1 MYAIEKARSIEVRWD
16 LVFLAG
22 ALMAALALAAFGP
35 GAHLLK
41 EAAGIPDSAE
51 GFGRIKTMA
60 KAIQTPALFTAGAL
74 IPLILIGGAIALMI
88 GSRQATTY
96 IARAVAA
103 LFLLAIVILVVVK
116 PF

>member
-1 MYAIEKARSIEVRWD
+1 MYAIEKVKGLEIRMD
-16 LVFLAG
+16 LLFLVGALLAG
-22 ALMAALALAAFGP
+22 VALVASGLD
-35 GAHLLK
+35 AHLLK
-41 EAAGIPDSAE
+41 NAAGIPDNAE

-96 IARAVAA
+96 IARAVGA
-103 LFLLAIVILVVVK
+103 LFLLAVVGGLAT
-116 PF
+116 